1 MNNMVE
7 KKVQKKRKNTIP
19 NYTLAEELINAIS
32 HGIGAGLAIAA
43 LVLLCVRAHS
53 AIGIVSGVIYASIM
67 IVLFVISCIYHS
79 LSPKLK
85 GKKVLRV
92 IDHANVLLMV
102 AGTYTPICLALIK
115 GGLGWLMFCI
125 VWAITLFSVVLN
137 CIDVDKYQLAEVL
150 SCLVI
155 GWGSLLLINR
165 LLQVCPIPGL
175 VLLIVGGVVYSIG
188 AILYAAGNK
197 VKYMHSVF
205 HFFVLGGAI
214 LHFFL
219 IYFYVV

>member
-1 MNNMVE
+1 MAD
-7 KKVQKKRKNTIP
+7 KKKQKKEKNVVP
-19 NYTLAEELINAIS
+19 KYSLAEELINAIS

-43 LVLLCVRAHS
+43 LVLLCIRAHS
-53 AIGIVSGVIYASIM
+53 AIGVVSGVIYASIM
-67 IVLFVISCIYHS
+67 IVLFIISCIYHS

-92 IDHANVLLMV
+92 IDHVNVLLMV

-115 GGLGWLMFCI
+115 GGLGWVMFGI
-125 VWAITLFSVVLN
+125 VWAITIFSVVLN
-137 CIDVDKYQLAEVL
+137 CINVDKYQLAEVL
-150 SCLVI
+150 SCLII
-155 GWGSLLLINR
+155 GWGSLLIINR
-165 LLQVCPIPGL
+165 LIQVCPKPGL
-175 VLLIVGGVVYSIG
+175 VLLILGGVVYSIG
-188 AILYAAGNK
+188 AILYGVGRK
-197 VKYMHSVF
+197 VKYMHSIF

>member
-1 MNNMVE
+1 MT
-7 KKVQKKRKNTIP
+7 QKKAQKRSKNTIP
-19 NYTLAEELINAIS
+19 QYSLAEELINAIS

-43 LVLLCVRAHS
+43 LVLLCIKAHS
-53 AIGIVSGVIYASIM
+53 AIGVVTGVIYASIM
-67 IVLFVISCIYHS
+67 IILFIISCIYHS

-115 GGLGWLMFCI
+115 GGLGWVMFAI
-125 VWAITLFSVVLN
+125 VWAVTALAVVLN
-137 CIDVDKYQLAEVL
+137 CIDVDKYQIAEVFC
-150 SCLVI
+150 CLVI
-155 GWGSLLLINR
+155 GWGSLLVINR
-165 LLQVCPIPGL
+165 LIQVCPKPGMI
-175 VLLIVGGVVYSIG
+175 LLIVGGIVYSIG
-188 AILYAAGNK
+188 AILYGVGHK